1 MNALSLIT
9 SCLSLGS
16 TDPHPNVTPSV
27 LFGLGWLYLILFAM
41 NAVWTHRSF
50 KNGRHFRLPDFLGGM
65 DMPNAVVWGIY
76 STALLLVSMSHLACS
91 STPESLSWFVMPDIA
106 KAAVDFV
113 VADART
119 YFAVTTVGFIAMLL
133 LRNWLA
139 KPNVGWVLLNLSLL
153 FLCVSLTDWDFRQIV
168 GKPDNVPIVAMLFIV
183 GYFTWLFFY
192 RANENDRRAAEGRP
206 PVEAENN
213 EKVLTWPDLV
223 YTEMICMI
231 AVTAL
236 LILWGIALQ
245 APLEEPASAVKTPNP
260 SKAPWY
266 FLGLQEMLVY
276 YDPWLAGVVFPSV
289 ILGGMMAIP
298 YIDFNK
304 LGNGYYTFNQRKFA
318 ITTFMFGFLPL
329 WVGMIILGT
338 FLRGPNWNIFGIY
351 EFWDVHK
358 LEALNNVNLS
368 EYFWYGLGMPLPMAP
383 PGSQFWTQAPYI
395 LLREAPGF
403 IAIGLYLGVMPLLM
417 AITVFK
423 KFFVRMGF
431 LRYMVFSNLVLMM
444 AALPLKMVARWAVNL
459 KYFIAIPEWFFNV

>member
-1 MNALSLIT
+1 MNALPLMT
-9 SCLSLGS
+9 SWLSFGAVES
-16 TDPHPNVTPSV
+16 RPNVTPSV
-27 LFGLGWLYLILFAM
+27 LFGLGWLYLILFLM
-41 NAVWTHRSF
+41 NLVWTWRSF
-50 KNGRHFRLPDFLGGM
+50 SRGRHFELPPLLGGGHC
-65 DMPNAVVWGIY
+65 PNAVVWASY
-76 STALLLVSMSHLACS
+76 STALLLVAVTHLTCY
-91 STPESLSWFVMPDIA
+91 STPETFLLVMPDFA
-106 KAAVDFV
+106 KTAIDFV
-113 VADART
+113 VADARR
-119 YFAVTTVGFIAMLL
+119 YFAVTMIAFVVMLW

-139 KPNVGWVLLNLSLL
+139 RPNVGWVLLNLSLV
-153 FLCVSLTDWDFRQIV
+153 FLCVSMTDWDFRQIV

-192 RANENDRRAAEGRP
+192 RANENDRRRAEGRP
-206 PVEAENN
+206 PVEGENN
-213 EKVLTWPDLV
+213 EKVLVWPDLV

-289 ILGGMMAIP
+289 IIGGMMAIP

-304 LGNGYYTFNQRKFA
+304 LGNGYYTFNERKFA

-368 EYFWYGLGMPLPMAP
+368 EYFWYGMGKPLPIAP
-383 PGSQFWTQAPYI
+383 AGSDMPTRIFYI
-395 LLREAPGF
+395 IYREFPGF
-403 IAIGLYLGVMPLLM
+403 LAVGFYLVALPGLLAV
-417 AITVFK
+417 TVFK

-444 AALPLKMVARWAVNL
+444 AALPIKMVLRWAANL